1 MLLLGARIGC
11 LTPTLTR
18 TRTRTRTLT
27 RTRTRTRSLTLT
39 LGGATAAGA
48 MASMAQRVAGV
59 PPRMETGL
67 LASGSLR
74 EVHGAA
80 AGLGERCAGLGFHQA
95 TSLGDDL
102 LLDLEQSTGEYCE
115 P

>member
-1 MLLLGARIGC
+1 
-11 LTPTLTR
+11 
-18 TRTRTRTLT
+18 
-27 RTRTRTRSLTLT
+27 
-39 LGGATAAGA
+39 

-80 AGLGERCAGLGFHQA
+80 GLGERCAGLGFHQA

-102 LLDLEQSTGEYCE
+102 LLLANLGAF
-115 P
+115 